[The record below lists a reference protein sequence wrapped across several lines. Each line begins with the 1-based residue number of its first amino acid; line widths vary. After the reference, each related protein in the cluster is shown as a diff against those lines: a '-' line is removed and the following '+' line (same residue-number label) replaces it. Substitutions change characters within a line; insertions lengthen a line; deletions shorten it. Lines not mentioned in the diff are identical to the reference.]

1 MASCLMSDAPYAPWL
16 SDVLAMLEENKID
29 RICVAAPPPGGEV
42 FTGYYHMDMMDKA
55 VVATNIQADATL
67 DAVCANGR
75 HIQEAWEDAEEEEE
89 GEE

>member
-29 RICVAAPPPGGEV
+29 RICVAAPLTGGEV
-42 FTGYYHMDMMDKA
+42 FTGYCHMDMMDKA

-75 HIQEAWEDAEEEEE
+75 HIQEAWENTEDEEED
-89 GEE
+89 GE

>member
-29 RICVAAPPPGGEV
+29 RICVAAPLPGGEV

>member
-16 SDVLAMLEENKID
+16 SEVLATLEEHKID
-29 RICVAAPPPGGEV
+29 RICVAAPLPSGEV
-42 FTGYYHMDMMDKA
+42 FTGYFNMDMMDKA

-75 HIQEAWEDAEEEEE
+75 RIREAWEEDEENE
-89 GEE
+89 

>member
-1 MASCLMSDAPYAPWL
+1 M
-16 SDVLAMLEENKID
+16 
-29 RICVAAPPPGGEV
+29 

-75 HIQEAWEDAEEEEE
+75 HIQEAWEADDEEDVDDDE
-89 GEE
+89 